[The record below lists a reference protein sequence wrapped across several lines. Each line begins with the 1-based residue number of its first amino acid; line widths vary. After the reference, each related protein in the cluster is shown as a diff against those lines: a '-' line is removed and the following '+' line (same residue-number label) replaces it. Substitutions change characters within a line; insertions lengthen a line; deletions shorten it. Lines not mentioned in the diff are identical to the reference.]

1 MKKSGD
7 GRNARSDIRNKNIG
21 NELSSLIGGS
31 SKNRPVKALDFMAIK
46 Q

>member
-1 MKKSGD
+1 MKKNSD
-7 GRNARSDIRNKNIG
+7 GRNARSDIRTNN

-46 Q
+46 